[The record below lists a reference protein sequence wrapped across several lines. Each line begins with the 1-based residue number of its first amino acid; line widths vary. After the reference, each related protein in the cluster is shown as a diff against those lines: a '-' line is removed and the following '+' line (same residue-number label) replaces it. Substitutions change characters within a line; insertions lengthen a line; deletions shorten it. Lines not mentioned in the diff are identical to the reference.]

1 MYGNSI
7 ISNSLS
13 LSKIITGISKTLN
26 IANQVIPIYKQA
38 KPLISNFGSTMK
50 LLKTFQNSSNN
61 KTKKETIKTANII
74 EEPQQEKNTIV
85 NQPKFFI

>member
-13 LSKIITGISKTLN
+13 LGKIITGISKTLN

>member
-1 MYGNSI
+1 MYGNPI

-61 KTKKETIKTANII
+61 ETKKETIKTANII